1 MDLVVLGRDAHHL
14 RAAPGDR
21 PHIGVDETVLLQRL
35 GLGRVDLGGAV
46 GRLEIEDARRMAQ
59 ALGMLGRFEDL
70 AAVGALALEDGAGVV
85 KRVGQNMRLGV
96 APEDELAVAP
106 DPAVLLG
113 LAGQILILRRRGLNN
128 PTSLAAFPTR
138 SRAICQHC

>member
-1 MDLVVLGRDAHHL
+1 
-14 RAAPGDR
+14 
-21 PHIGVDETVLLQRL
+21 
-35 GLGRVDLGGAV
+35 
-46 GRLEIEDARRMAQ
+46 
-59 ALGMLGRFEDL
+59 MLSRFEDL
-70 AAVGALALEDGAGVV
+70 AGVGALALEDGAGVV